1 MRWPLLTSSDAPR
14 PRRWPAACT
23 IAALAATAVAVLP
36 IVPACSRQAPAP
48 DATACPPAVDRLDA
62 YVRARMEAEH
72 LPGLSLAVVRDGKVV
87 LTQAYG
93 LANLEWQVPATTQT
107 VYEVGS
113 ISKQIAANAILLL
126 VEEGRVGLDDPLS
139 KYIDG
144 TPPAWSAI
152 TVRHVLTHTAGLAD
166 FDSGDIGFSYRR
178 EYTPAEF
185 VELLGKQPLQFAPGE
200 RWNYTNAFPLL
211 GMVVER
217 ASGQPYMA
225 FVEQRIFARL
235 NLASMRFKKAQ
246 ELVPSRADGYVFEN
260 GGYHHGERLRP
271 AVIAPNGGVMTSV
284 LDFAAW
290 DIALTSGRLLKPETV
305 EAMATPVRLN
315 DGRTVSHGL
324 GWFMDRFN
332 GHRFGAH
339 WGTTVTG
346 YSAVVRRYVDDHVTV
361 LVLANGG
368 HETGQA
374 VDKISKCIANM
385 YVSGVIVQGLT
396 PQLDPDAA
404 GTARLKAL
412 LGTVADG
419 RDDPAAPGLGT
430 RLPPPVRERLG
441 AALRTATAFEYLGEE
456 QVDASHFTND
466 PALARNRWYRAT
478 TPAGRRYL
486 TLRLSSASTLLGV
499 LIEDE

>member
-1 MRWPLLTSSDAPR
+1 MTPSVA
-14 PRRWPAACT
+14 PRRWRWVAAYVF
-23 IAALAATAVAVLP
+23 AAFAATAMAVSLL
-36 IVPACSRQAPAP
+36 VPARARQALAV
-48 DATACPPAVDRLDA
+48 TACPPDVESLGA

-72 LPGLSLAVVRDGKVV
+72 LAGLSLAVVKDGQVA
-87 LTQAYG
+87 LAQAYG

-107 VYEVGS
+107 VYEIGS
-113 ISKQIAANAILLL
+113 ISKQIAANAIMLL
-126 VEEGRVGLDDPLS
+126 VEEGRVGLDEPLS
-139 KYIDG
+139 KYVDG
-144 TPPAWSAI
+144 TPPAWSTI

-185 VELLGKQPLQFAPGE
+185 VGLLGKPPLQFAPGE

-217 ASGQPYMA
+217 ASGQPYTT
-225 FVEQRIFARL
+225 FVERRIFARL

-246 ELVPSRADGYVFEN
+246 ELVPFRAEGYIFEN
-260 GGYHHGERLRP
+260 GGYRHGEPLRP
-271 AVIAPNGGVMTSV
+271 MVIAPNGGVMTSV

-305 EAMATPVRLN
+305 EAIATPARLN

-339 WGTTVTG
+339 WGTTVAG
-346 YSAVVRRYVDDHVTV
+346 YSAVVRRYVDDRVTV
-361 LVLANGG
+361 LVLANAG

-385 YVSGVIVQGLT
+385 YVPGTVVQGLT
-396 PQLDPDAA
+396 PQRDPDPA

-412 LGTVADG
+412 LETVAAG

-441 AALRTATAFEYLGEE
+441 TALRTATAFEYLGEE

-466 PALARNRWYRAT
+466 PALARNRWYRAA
-478 TPAGRRYL
+478 TPAGRRYF
-486 TLRLSSASTLLGV
+486 TLRLSATSTLLGV